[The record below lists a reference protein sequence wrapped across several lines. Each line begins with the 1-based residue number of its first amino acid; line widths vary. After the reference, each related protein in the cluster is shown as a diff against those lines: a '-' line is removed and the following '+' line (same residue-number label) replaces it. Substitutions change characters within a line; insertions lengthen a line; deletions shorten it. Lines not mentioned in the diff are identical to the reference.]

1 MYAFFKRAFDI
12 VFSAV
17 MLVLLSPVMAV
28 TALMVRI
35 KLGGPVIFV
44 NYRPGKGGKV
54 FALYKF
60 RSMSNAKDENG
71 ILLPDEQ
78 RWTKFGKALR
88 ATSLD
93 ELPQLWNILKGDM
106 SLIGPRPMIV
116 RDAMYYGAQGN
127 DVYELAVRPG
137 ITGLAQINGRNNS
150 TWEYTFEN
158 NKYYCE
164 HMSVWLDAKIF
175 FKTIKVVLSRSNTE
189 KRKYAYYNDYLL
201 ATGVIDEKEYKRGI
215 DYHNLVEKNCALGIT
230 QYVKPMGNIPTLAK
244 AKKHSDKH
252 GDALLD
258 DEDKLKTA

>member
-1 MYAFFKRAFDI
+1 MYAFIKRTFDI
-12 VFSAV
+12 VFSAL
-17 MLVLLSPVMAV
+17 MLILLSPIMAM
-28 TALMVRI
+28 TALMVKI

-44 NYRPGKGGKV
+44 NYRPGKNGKV

-60 RSMSNAKDENG
+60 RTMSNAKDENG
-71 ILLPDEQ
+71 ILLPDSQ

-127 DVYELAVRPG
+127 MVYELAVRPG
-137 ITGLAQINGRNNS
+137 ITGLAQIDGRNNS
-150 TWEYTFEN
+150 TWENTFKN
-158 NKYYCE
+158 NEYYCE
-164 HMSVWLDAKIF
+164 HMSLWLDIKIF
-175 FKTIKVVLSRSNTE
+175 FKTIKVVLSKSNTE

-201 ATGVIDEKEYKRGI
+201 AIGVIDKKEYERGI
-215 DYHNLVEKNCALGIT
+215 NYHNLVEKNCALGIT
-230 QYVKPMGNIPTLAK
+230 QYVTPFGTIPTLTKTKKK
-244 AKKHSDKH
+244 AVKV
-252 GDALLD
+252 GDELLD